1 MQADGLRTEKNIE
14 WRLGSERKQRFLQH
28 GKSDVID
35 RQFLRRQ
42 LWTERIVRRIIWR
55 IIRWIIQ
62 TVYASRTGNTC
73 GILPYRL
80 CPTGR

>member
-1 MQADGLRTEKNIE
+1 MQADGLRTEKNIV
-14 WRLGSERKQRFLQH
+14 WRFCLERKQRFLQH
-28 GKSDVID
+28 GEPDAID

-42 LWTERIVRRIIWR
+42 LRTER

-62 TVYASRTGNTC
+62 TVYSSRTGNTC